1 MAEGHYKGPQR
12 TPSSMLRATE
22 SDLKATMAKLIK
34 VDTEG
39 KVHHIKKENVG
50 KKQDRALNWIGEGQ
64 EEEGVENAMRLTDS
78 KDSSK
83 PSPCFSSFKDGDW
96 IGVEWSGGLGSLRKS
111 MDNTKSPE
119 GGPAS
124 SEGAKGQR
132 NRSLTEV
139 AELLLFI
146 LILCISRDYIIRH

>member
-34 VDTEG
+34 VDKKG
-39 KVHHIKKENVG
+39 KGDNIEKEDVG
-50 KKQDRALNWIGEGQ
+50 KKQGGALNWIGESQ
-64 EEEGVENAMRLTDS
+64 EEVGVESVTRLTNS

-83 PSPCFSSFKDGDW
+83 ASPSFSSFKDGDW
-96 IGVEWSGGLGSLRKS
+96 IGVQWSGGLGSLRKS
-111 MDNTKSPE
+111 LDKTKSSEE
-119 GGPAS
+119 GPTS
-124 SEGAKGQR
+124 SEGAMGQR

-139 AELLLFI
+139 TDPLLLP
-146 LILCISRDYIIRH
+146 LIFCIPRDYITRH